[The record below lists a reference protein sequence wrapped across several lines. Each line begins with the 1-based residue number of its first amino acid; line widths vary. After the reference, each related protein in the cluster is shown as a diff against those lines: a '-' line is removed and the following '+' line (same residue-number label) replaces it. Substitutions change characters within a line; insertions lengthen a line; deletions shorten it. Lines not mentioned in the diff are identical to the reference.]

1 MSRQR
6 PTNEELPTVTILHDR
21 KYLIYSGKWS
31 PTSSAKLVQIP
42 VHKRVDDRE
51 FTLFVLTFS

>member
-6 PTNEELPTVTILHDR
+6 PANEELPTVTILHGR
-21 KYLIYSGKWS
+21 KHLIYSGKSS

-42 VHKRVDDRE
+42 VHKRVDGRE
-51 FTLFVLTFS
+51 FTLLSLTFP